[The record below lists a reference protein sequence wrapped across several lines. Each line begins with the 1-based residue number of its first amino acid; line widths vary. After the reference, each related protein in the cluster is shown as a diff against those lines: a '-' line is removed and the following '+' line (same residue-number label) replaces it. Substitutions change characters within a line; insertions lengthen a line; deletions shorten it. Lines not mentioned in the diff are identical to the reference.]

1 MTNFTLIIPLYNE
14 EANIQLLFN
23 ELLNVKVEDFATN
36 IIFVNDGSTDNTL
49 PILKKITKNYSKVII
64 LNNKKNF
71 GQSYSIYNA
80 IKIAKTKYII
90 TLDGDLQND
99 PNDILKLI
107 EKFTVNVSLVAGIR
121 KKRKDNF
128 IKIFSSKIANIVRNF
143 ILQDGCVD
151 TGCSLKIFDK
161 EVFLSYKFF
170 NGMHRFIPALF
181 KAKNKNIIY
190 IDVNHRHRLK
200 GVSKYGTFD
209 RLTAGI
215 RDLIKVYLIIR
226 KVKKFN

>member
-14 EANIQLLFN
+14 ESNIELLFQ
-23 ELLNVKVEDFATN
+23 ELLNAKVEDLVSN

-49 PILKKITKNYSKVII
+49 SILKKINKNYSKVII

-71 GQSYSIYNA
+71 GQSYSIYQA

-99 PNDILKLI
+99 PNDITKLI
-107 EKFTVNVSLVAGIR
+107 EKINVNVALVAGIR

-128 IKIFSSKIANIVRNF
+128 IKILSSKIANSVRNF
-143 ILQDGCVD
+143 FLQDGCID

-161 EVFLSYKFF
+161 EIFLSYKFF
-170 NGMHRFIPALF
+170 DGIHRFIPALF

-190 IDVNHRHRLK
+190 VDVNHRHRIK
-200 GVSKYGTFD
+200 GVSKYGTLD
-209 RLTAGI
+209 RLAVGI

-226 KVKKFN
+226 KVKKFH

>member
-14 EANIQLLFN
+14 EANIQLLFK

-107 EKFTVNVSLVAGIR
+107 EKITVNVSLVAGIR

-143 ILQDGCVD
+143 ILQDGCID

>member
-36 IIFVNDGSTDNTL
+36 IIFVNDGSTDKTL
-49 PILKKITKNYSKVII
+49 PILKKITQNYSKVII
-64 LNNKKNF
+64 LNNTKNF

-128 IKIFSSKIANIVRNF
+128 IKIFSSKIANIVRSF
-143 ILQDGCVD
+143 ILQDGCID